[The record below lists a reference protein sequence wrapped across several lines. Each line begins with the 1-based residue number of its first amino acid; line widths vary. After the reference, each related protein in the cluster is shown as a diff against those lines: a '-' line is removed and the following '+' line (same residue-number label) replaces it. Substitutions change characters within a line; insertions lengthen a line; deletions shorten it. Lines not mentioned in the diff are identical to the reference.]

1 VKFPDKIE
9 YCIAGVGSLSLP
21 RMLWPHII
29 TLDLSVGDIESDE
42 QRGLFILV
50 ESKCVYTKLFYFWQH
65 LSPLINGIALWC
77 GAKLPVYYVA
87 DKSEYPTMLDVL
99 KKQIIKMDILHG
111 YATIKRVVNKSAKT
125 LATAAKRSG

>member
-42 QRGLFILV
+42 QRGFFIPV
-50 ESKCVYTKLFYFWQH
+50 ESKCVYTKLFYFWRH
-65 LSPLINGIALWC
+65 LSPLINGIASWC
-77 GAKLPVYYVA
+77 GVKPPVYYVA
-87 DKSEYPTMLDVL
+87 DKSEYPTTLDRL
-99 KKQIIKMDILHG
+99 KKKIIMMDMLYG
-111 YATIKRVVNKSAKT
+111 YASIKIHKK
-125 LATAAKRSG
+125 GGE